1 MLPQLLQA
9 STDAAPALLRIE
21 GLTFSYPSHPVFD
34 NWSASF
40 APGLHLVCGDDGCGK
55 TTLLR
60 LLAADLL
67 PQAGVI
73 ERRPHQPGGT
83 GSIQRQT
90 VFRTDPASDEFDALL
105 SLEWF
110 ERLCSRYPD
119 FDRSRADEWMDRL
132 FLREHQQKTGH
143 MLSTGSKRKVWLAA
157 ALASNAELVLIDQPF
172 AALDA
177 PSIRAVTDLLREIGC
192 GGQRIVIVADYD
204 VPAGLRLEQVL
215 RLG

>member
-1 MLPQLLQA
+1 MPTPQQPATGPAPPLLQV
-9 STDAAPALLRIE
+9 E
-21 GLTFSYPSHPVFD
+21 GLTFSYPSRPVFD

-60 LLAADLL
+60 LLAAELL

-73 ERRPHQPGGT
+73 HRRTQQPGGE

-90 VFRTDPASDEFDALL
+90 VFRTDPASDGFNALL
-105 SLEWF
+105 PLQWF
-110 ERLCSRYPD
+110 ERLCSQYPD
-119 FDRSRADEWMDRL
+119 FDRSRAEEWIDRL
-132 FLREHQQKTGH
+132 FLREHLQKTGY
-143 MLSTGSKRKVWLAA
+143 MLSTGSRRKVWLAA
-157 ALASNAELVLIDQPF
+157 ALACNAELVLIDQPF

-177 PSIRAVTDLLREIGC
+177 PSIRVVTDLLQQLR
-192 GGQRIVIVADYD
+192 GGGRRIVIVADYE
-204 VPAGLRLEQVL
+204 VPAGLHPDQVL